1 VSFRFLILDFGFE
14 PWAIPGGG
22 SRFRL
27 NTAQPCITTLLNP
40 RDQHSMLNPRD
51 QHSKRNTRKS
61 KVAPAGFTLLEVL
74 IAMAVSLLL
83 LGAVYSALDLHWKYS
98 TAGRD
103 EVERAQLVRAIFQRM
118 ELDIR
123 SVVYPPP
130 TASDASQMA
139 AGGSSTG
146 STAGSATGPA
156 AGASG
161 AGTAGTASTAST
173 AGTASTADGSTTT
186 TPADSTEAITQTTVG
201 VIGDSQTLMLHV
213 SRPSRH
219 LEYATLFD
227 EQSVAARSSDL
238 LSVAYFVA
246 TSGGSGLQGLV
257 GSRLGGGATGTARGL
272 ARLEGDRLMMNLAD
286 EQGNL
291 DALASQTELLA
302 PEVTAVQ
309 FLYYDGAE
317 WLTDWDSTAL
327 GGLPRAIR
335 VEMLV
340 QQQVYSLVIAVP
352 LAKPTTSSTT
362 STY

>member
-1 VSFRFLILDFGFE
+1 MMDFRFGMFDI
-14 PWAIPGGG
+14 
-22 SRFRL
+22 RFARRWMPTSNDRPSNDRSIGTRRL
-27 NTAQPCITTLLNP
+27 SCV
-40 RDQHSMLNPRD
+40 R
-51 QHSKRNTRKS
+51 SKIDHPKS
-61 KVAPAGFTLLEVL
+61 KIQIPAGFTLLEVL

-83 LGAVYSALDLHWKYS
+83 LGAVYAALDLHWKYS
-98 TAGRD
+98 SAGRD

-123 SVVYPPP
+123 SVIYPPP

-139 AGGSSTG
+139 GSGASTG
-146 STAGSATGPA
+146 GTSGSTTGQTTPSGAGTAGTAGS
-156 AGASG
+156 

-173 AGTASTADGSTTT
+173 AAGSTTT
-186 TPADSTEAITQTTVG
+186 TAADSTEALTQSTVG
-201 VIGDSQTLMLHV
+201 VLGDSQTLMLHV
-213 SRPSRH
+213 SRPARH
-219 LEYATLFD
+219 LDYGAVID
-227 EQSVAARSSDL
+227 GQNSQQRSSDL

-291 DALASQTELLA
+291 DALAARTELLA
-302 PEVTAVQ
+302 PEVTVVQ
-309 FLYYDGAE
+309 FLYFDGAE

-335 VEMLV
+335 VEMLI

-352 LAKPTTSSTT
+352 LAKPTVSTT
-362 STY
+362 TGSY

>member
-1 VSFRFLILDFGFE
+1 MIADCRLPIADLTPCRE
-14 PWAIPGGG
+14 PTRCAAFHASHSRRPSAI
-22 SRFRL
+22 R
-27 NTAQPCITTLLNP
+27 A
-40 RDQHSMLNPRD
+40 
-51 QHSKRNTRKS
+51 
-61 KVAPAGFTLLEVL
+61 AFTLLEVL

-83 LGAVYSALDLHWKYS
+83 LGAVYAALDLHWKYS
-98 TAGRD
+98 SAGRD

-139 AGGSSTG
+139 GSGASTG
-146 STAGSATGPA
+146 GTSGSTTGQTTPSGAGTAGTAGS
-156 AGASG
+156 

-173 AGTASTADGSTTT
+173 ATGSTTT
-186 TPADSTEAITQTTVG
+186 STAADSTEALTQSTVG
-201 VIGDSQTLMLHV
+201 VLGDSQTLMLHV
-213 SRPSRH
+213 SRPARH
-219 LEYATLFD
+219 LDYGAVID
-227 EQSVAARSSDL
+227 GQSSQQRSSDL

-291 DALASQTELLA
+291 DALAARTELLA
-302 PEVTAVQ
+302 PEVTVVQ
-309 FLYYDGAE
+309 FLYFDGAE
-317 WLTDWDSTAL
+317 WLTDWDSTAV

-335 VEMLV
+335 VEMLI

-352 LAKPTTSSTT
+352 LAKPTVSTT
-362 STY
+362 TGSY